1 MADRFDLED
10 AIMDVWHTAAD
21 LDLFLERH
29 IEGHP
34 MSKDDVDNVILGLSK
49 IHNMRCEKLWDVF
62 KQVFNL
68 DSASSIKALDEL
80 SRINEELGLY
90 DLAKVGEVGVWGK
103 DLDAEKCVKNS
114 AESAEKCEQNEEWLE
129 DGYGTMWRKCE
140 SKDCGK
146 FVVRPGKVDCW
157 NGDCPEIKGQFLR
170 EGDNK

>member
-68 DSASSIKALDEL
+68 DSASLIE
-80 SRINEELGLY
+80 G
-90 DLAKVGEVGVWGK
+90 
-103 DLDAEKCVKNS
+103 AEKCVKNS